1 MRGDVAVA
9 EQVDELRSRGLQR
22 QAEAAYQLSSELL
35 KSARAAQIEYGRGL
49 VNTLWLMQ
57 AGTLV
62 GLPFKAHA
70 GEHPHPTLEHCSG
83 LWLVSFRLSPQHSR
97 LGGISPSLPC
107 YSIAGP
113 TLECFLILSIGRSRQ
128 GQSCEVHH
136 VD

>member
-1 MRGDVAVA
+1 MSSDPEVYK
-9 EQVDELRSRGLQR
+9 R

-49 VNTLWLMQ
+49 VNTLWLMPP
-57 AGTLV
+57 GTLV

-83 LWLVSFRLSPQHSR
+83 LWLVSFPLSSQHSR
-97 LGGISPSLPC
+97 LGGTSPSRPC

-113 TLECFLILSIGRSRQ
+113 T
-128 GQSCEVHH
+128 
-136 VD
+136 